1 MILGVRSVI
10 LKKFFIFK
18 RMHSVFLRK
27 NILNTKKK
35 VFFYAFSVV
44 FSAQHVKFLVGR
56 STVLSECTNHSW
68 TLQLGQKP

>member
-56 STVLSECTNHSW
+56 TTVLMTRTSLCS
-68 TLQLGQKP
+68 